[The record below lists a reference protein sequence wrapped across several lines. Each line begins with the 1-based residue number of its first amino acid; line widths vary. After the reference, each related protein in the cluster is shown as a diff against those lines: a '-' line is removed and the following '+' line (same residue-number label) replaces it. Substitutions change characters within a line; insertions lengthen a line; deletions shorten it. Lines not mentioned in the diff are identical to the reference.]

1 VIHSLTKY
9 CNGHGDALGGY
20 VDAAPYLSP
29 EQKARIRQW
38 TGEGIVRA
46 SIGLEDAADLIA
58 ELDHAL
64 NARTVKG
71 FVGPAAYR
79 AMKKFG

>member
-1 VIHSLTKY
+1 
-9 CNGHGDALGGY
+9 

-58 ELDHAL
+58 DLDHAL

-79 AMKKFG
+79 AIKKLDKYGVWQCKIMGDRQSANS